1 MANITQLK
9 HLEHIEDEMLN
20 YGVEGCDAAVS
31 AMKEMLRMLGKK
43 PSSGYMQTKWDGA
56 PAVVCGKHPVNGMFF
71 AGTKSVF
78 NNEPKICYDEADVDI
93 MYGDASTDLK
103 EKLRFCVKYFPDLNI
118 PTVVQGDLLFTSD
131 VKEEEVDGEKLY
143 TFTPNTITYGIP
155 IEHPIGKQIK
165 NAKIGIVFH
174 THYTGKDLT
183 TMTAKGGAPTAQFS
197 KSENVV
203 VVENDTEMSDVSV
216 DASKLKKFEA
226 NVTIIAQMCKK
237 SGTFLDHLVENM
249 GTKGDK
255 KFHVASYLKQFFNAE
270 IKASR
275 SITDPKKALKSLG
288 KFYHEKMGKEVNK
301 MKSVQKQAERRKQL
315 YDGLGYLEN
324 NEQEFHAMFN
334 LYRKIQENKT
344 IVIEA
349 LDNLETFRTFVR
361 TDKGYNVTSPE
372 GYVLHHNGDMIKL
385 VNRIEFSYINFTLA
399 KQWR

>member
-56 PAVVCGKHPVNGMFF
+56 PSVVCGKHPVNGMFF

-78 NNEPKICYDEADVDI
+78 NKEPKICYDEQDVDT
-93 MYGDASTDLK
+93 MYGDASADLK
-103 EKLRFCVKYFPDLNI
+103 EKLKFCVKYFPDLNI

-155 IEHPIGKQIK
+155 IDHPIGKQIK

-174 THYTGKDLT
+174 THYTGNELT
-183 TMTAKGGAPTAQFS
+183 TMAAKGGAPTSQFS
-197 KSENVV
+197 KSDNVV
-203 VVENDTEMSDVSV
+203 VVENDTQISDVSV

-237 SGTFLDHLVENM
+237 SGKFLDHLVENM

-255 KFHVASYLKQFFNAE
+255 KYHVASYLKQFFNAE
-270 IKASR
+270 IKESR
-275 SITDPKKALKSLG
+275 TINDPSRALKALG
-288 KFYHEKMGKEVNK
+288 QFYHEKMNKEVSK

-315 YDGLGYLEN
+315 YDGLKYLED
-324 NEQEFHAMFN
+324 NETEFHAMFN
-334 LYRKIQENKT
+334 LYRKIQENKQ
-344 IVIEA
+344 IVIDA
-349 LDNLETFRTFVR
+349 LDKLESFKTFVR
-361 TDKGYNVTSPE
+361 TEKGYRVTSPE

>member
-1 MANITQLK
+1 MANVTQLK

-56 PAVVCGKHPVNGMFF
+56 PAVICGEHPYTGRFF
-71 AGTKSVF
+71 VGTKSVF
-78 NNEPKICYDEADVDI
+78 NKENPKICFFDDDVDAF
-93 MYGDASTDLK
+93 YDGDLAVKLKASL
-103 EKLRFCVKYFPDLNI
+103 KYFKELGI
-118 PTVVQGDLLFTSD
+118 SGVVQGDLMFTAKD
-131 VKEEEVDGEKLY
+131 KKFETIEGEELI
-143 TFTPNTITYGIP
+143 TFRPNTITYGSPVDSDMGKAIAKA
-155 IEHPIGKQIK
+155 EIGV
-165 NAKIGIVFH
+165 VFH
-174 THYTGKDLT
+174 THYSGESLAE
-183 TMTAKGGAPTAQFS
+183 MQAKAGADVES
-197 KSENVV
+197 DIDGCVV
-203 VVENDTEMSDVSV
+203 INNDTPMTDVSV
-216 DASKLKKFEA
+216 DPQTIKKFEA
-226 NVTIIAQMCKK
+226 NVTVIDQMCRK
-237 SGTFLDHLVENM
+237 SGKFLDHLVDNM
-249 GTKGDK
+249 DTKGDK

-275 SITDPKKALKSLG
+275 SITDPKKALKQLG
-288 KFYHEKMGKEVNK
+288 EFYHEKMGKEVNK
-301 MKSVQKQAERRKQL
+301 MKSVQKQAERRKML
-315 YDGLGYLEN
+315 YDGLAYLED

-349 LDNLETFRTFVR
+349 LDNLESFRTFVR
-361 TDKGYNVTSPE
+361 TDKGYKVTAPE